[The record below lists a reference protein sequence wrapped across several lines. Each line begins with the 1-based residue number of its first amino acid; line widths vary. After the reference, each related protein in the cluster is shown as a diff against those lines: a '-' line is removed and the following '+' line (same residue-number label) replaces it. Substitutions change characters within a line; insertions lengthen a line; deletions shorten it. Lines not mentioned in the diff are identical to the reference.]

1 MRVPSAIPIDNR
13 GSDKKISNRGLYMN
27 IHIRR
32 FALKCDSFAIKSD
45 MILSCLT
52 VLIIIQENNCN
63 ESFESLKILY
73 LSF

>member
-13 GSDKKISNRGLYMN
+13 GSDRKISNRGSY
-27 IHIRR
+27 IRR

-73 LSF
+73 L

>member
-13 GSDKKISNRGLYMN
+13 GSDRKISNRFVHEHTY
-27 IHIRR
+27 IRR
-32 FALKCDSFAIKSD
+32 FALRCDSFAIKSD

-73 LSF
+73 L